1 MIGDQLHVLRIY
13 LTYLNKI
20 GKFAGIVFWLRSVLP
35 PFSTQQMTIIA
46 IFTQNFTLPLMKSTK
61 AHIKNTSG
69 SYPHETS

>member
-1 MIGDQLHVLRIY
+1 MIGDELPVLRIY
-13 LTYLNKI
+13 FTYLNKI

-46 IFTQNFTLPLMKSTK
+46 IFTHFTLPFMKSTK
-61 AHIKNTSG
+61 AHIKNLSV